1 MFRFLYILF
10 FLLFLTSCYAD
21 DELLSE
27 IDSLQSEEDSTS
39 TVDSILDMIDGQYF
53 NNEQFKEFQNS
64 IDSIL
69 PIINDID
76 VGQLNGIID
85 VVLKEFIERVSNNNI
100 FVISLIEFLFFS
112 PSDRDRYKTILE
124 SEEIKTFIIDIL
136 EKSKYGN
143 ILNIINTCGC
153 QLNNC
158 NIDNKQEIIDHYK
171 SLVCNQTSND

>member
-1 MFRFLYILF
+1 MYRFLYIIYFILF
-10 FLLFLTSCYAD
+10 INYCYAG

-27 IDSLQSEEDSTS
+27 IDSLESEEDSTS
-39 TVDSILDMIDGQYF
+39 NVDSILDMIDGRYF
-53 NNEQFKEFQNS
+53 DNNQFKEFQNS
-64 IDSIL
+64 IDSFL
-69 PIINDID
+69 PIINDIN

-85 VVLKEFIERVSNNNI
+85 VVLKEIIVRVSNNNI
-100 FVISLIEFLFFS
+100 FVTSLIDFLFFS
-112 PSDRDRYKTILE
+112 PSDRYRYKTILE

-158 NIDNKQEIIDHYK
+158 NIDNKKEIIDHYT